1 MLAGMQDAVGATAG
15 FGALDW
21 VIVVLYFAL
30 LVGVAVLASRR
41 KQKTSGDYFLGS
53 NSVPAWAAALSLLA
67 TATSAVTFIGGPQ
80 EAYGGD
86 LTYLMTNAGMII
98 AALVVAFF
106 FVPVFYSRGVGTVY
120 ELLGDRYGG
129 SARVAASGM
138 FLVGRVFA
146 SGARLFIG
154 AIPLS
159 MILFGDMAGAH
170 MSIAVLIIVV
180 GAVGFTIVG
189 GVSSV
194 IWTDVLQFVVFVGAA
209 GVALVLLLRMIPVSG
224 GELIEVLRSA
234 EVSAGRPKMRVAD
247 WGFDLSRPYTVIAS
261 FTGFVL
267 LGIGAYGTD
276 QDMAQRLLTCK
287 DAKHGALSIIIAQ
300 AINIPVVLLFLTL
313 GLLMYVVYQRPD
325 VMGGAVLG
333 APPSGEK
340 VMLHFIMHETPV
352 GVRGLMVA
360 GVLAAAL
367 SSLNSALH
375 AMSSSVVTDLY
386 RSARPLE
393 EERHYVRVGRVFVGI
408 WAAVLGSF
416 ALVCI
421 GWYGKS
427 DQTLIS
433 FALGVMTFAYAGLVG
448 VFLNAVF
455 TGRGSTR
462 SVLAALVTGFVVV
475 TLLRAEVWPHW
486 VRLVPVVGES
496 WSGVR
501 LSFAWPLTAGVV
513 ASFVVCALGR
523 SQAADSAAAT
533 A

>member
-1 MLAGMQDAVGATAG
+1 MLARVQDAPNSTAG
-15 FGALDW
+15 FGGLDW
-21 VIVVLYFAL
+21 AIVALYFAL
-30 LVGVAVLASRR
+30 LVGVAVLASRK
-41 KQKTSGDYFLGS
+41 KQKTAGDYFLGS
-53 NSVPAWAAALSLLA
+53 HRVPAWAAAISLLA

-80 EAYGGD
+80 EAYTGD

-98 AALVVAFF
+98 AALIVAFF
-106 FVPVFYSRGVGTVY
+106 FVPLFYRRGVGTVY
-120 ELLGDRYGG
+120 ELLDTQYGG

-138 FLVGRVFA
+138 FLIGRVFA

-159 MILFGDMAGAH
+159 MILFGDMTGAH
-170 MSIAVLIIVV
+170 LSVAVGIIVA

-209 GVALVLLLRMIPVSG
+209 GVALVLLLGKIPVSG
-224 GELIEVLRSA
+224 SELIEVLRTS

-247 WGFDLSRPYTVIAS
+247 WGLDLSRPYTVLAC

-276 QDMAQRLLTCK
+276 QDMAQRLLSCK

-325 VMGGAVLG
+325 VMGESLRG
-333 APPSGEK
+333 APPAGEH
-340 VMLHFIMHETPV
+340 VMLHFILHETPI

-375 AMSSSVVTDLY
+375 AMSSSTVTDLY
-386 RSARPLE
+386 RKLRPLE
-393 EERHYVRVGRVFVGI
+393 EERHYVRAGRLLVVL
-408 WAAVLGSF
+408 WAVVLGCF
-416 ALVCI
+416 ALFCI
-421 GWYGKS
+421 GWYDKS

-455 TGRGSTR
+455 TGRGNAR
-462 SVLAALVTGFVVV
+462 SVLLALATGFVVV
-475 TLLRAEVWPHW
+475 LFLRNDRPDW
-486 VRLVPVVGES
+486 VRHLPGIGPT
-496 WSGVR
+496 WHALD
-501 LSFAWPLTAGVV
+501 LSFAWPLLEGVGC
-513 ASFVVCALGR
+513 SFLVCALGGR
-523 SQAADSAAAT
+523 QAADSAT